1 MSISEQ
7 IINGT
12 YKNENSI
19 SDKIINGTY
28 NEKQKNRNVGNI
40 TDNILKSA
48 KTLLPT
54 YSNMNENKNYSKM
67 PIKNYS
73 TLDEKNNNVLPS
85 LASSRGKN
93 FLMNN
98 INQNIDFDSPINPNN
113 SNQFHIDN
121 VYTPNSNASLLDLAT
136 GLGKTVINTVVQAG
150 KGISDFAENVVDAAY
165 QFGSSKYN
173 PFMKLAFGDD
183 IESGQNI
190 AKELIQENQ
199 SEQLL
204 NNLGYNNVLSNGKTV
219 QETLDDGSLIR
230 SDNMAGK
237 IIQSVGQQLPS
248 MFIGSKVPGP
258 IGEVLSLGSTGIS
271 TFGSAV
277 DEAYNNGATRE
288 EATTYGLM
296 SSAIE
301 TATEKMFAGI
311 GGLFGKGALDD
322 AIKNKITN
330 KISNTLL
337 KNASSFGLD
346 MVGEG
351 TEEVVSDLLQ
361 PLAQKLT
368 YASEEDLKKLYSD
381 QNYLE
386 DFISGALS
394 SAVMQ
399 GISLPTNQSK
409 YSNDKKTIENQT
421 LPKSNINN
429 VTSNNQQT
437 ALPTANIN
445 SKYNNTENVLNN
457 QNNILNDNNLKI
469 ANNTNVFSQQI
480 DAVMNGTYP
489 KTDMLVVSQNTPK
502 ILQEIGLNNLPI
514 TLTQRHLKTIMNS
527 NGEYT
532 GANYH
537 DLGVD
542 LVKQL
547 PQAISNPLNII
558 KSNTDANSIVVI
570 TELADKQDRPIIA
583 SIKIDGKGVINNI
596 EIDSNVMTSAYGKDN
611 YDSFMKKNI
620 ANGNMLY
627 DIDDGII
634 KRSGGKLQLRP
645 TTSIEA
651 PTSKS
656 QEVLLSKSNIPQF
669 NNNVKSNTLPKY
681 SMQENINNTQE
692 LNDSSFNLQNS
703 EGKKIDI
710 SNLKETNY
718 MKQFTF
724 NRKYNKDSITTYR
737 GVGENGGTGVAM
749 YGLGLYTTLDKNY
762 AKQYGNVITVD
773 NSLLPNNPL
782 HFKTQ
787 NDFKIWEQELA
798 RQLNIKRSELYG
810 EDYGV
815 EQYLNKL
822 GYDGLM
828 IGTGKD
834 TDLISFTKTA
844 TKYSQNNST
853 WQEHLEKNY
862 KTTGTRTNM
871 RKLKEGILPTYKQVK
886 ELNKVA
892 PIIKEQI
899 PIKELNAKKY
909 ENNKNA
915 IGRLEQEKYKTI
927 KNIDDKIKSKTEE
940 YNSKSNKD
948 TIVANKLN
956 QQISALNNQKQ
967 NIEAEYN
974 KRINTLRTRNEKM
987 TTKEFKTNE
996 QKMTKKQEYDQLAL
1010 ELIENMK
1017 NWKDKNKG
1025 LKYKINT
1032 MERNLYD
1039 IIPDKIEAKRII
1051 DTYIKPITE
1060 NNALSEK
1067 FINQYNE
1074 KIQSLNLNNK
1084 ESVAVQMLGES
1095 KYIETLNDKT
1105 ISASEIVKTAE
1116 EYIRENNLDRNKIQN
1131 AVGEFRKV
1139 YDELIYKINFTL
1151 KQQGFKEI
1159 EYRKDYFPHFDE
1171 PIPNSKIGKLAE
1183 KLGWK
1188 FIDNEIPTS
1197 IAGIT
1202 DTFKP
1207 SKIWTSFTQRRY
1219 GNSTSYNALK
1229 GFDNY
1234 IRGAANLIYHTED
1247 IQKLRSLENM
1257 IRYQYSEKSIQ
1268 DEYNKITN
1276 MDLNDDAKARLI
1288 EDLFDKVD
1296 NPLGN
1301 LVTELR
1307 SYTDNLANKKSE
1319 LDRRIEHNVGRK
1331 FYNTATNIQNRLSAN
1346 MVGLNISSALTNFIP
1361 ITQAWSQVSTKNLL
1375 RGIKQSISNNFREDG
1390 LVDNSVFL
1398 TNRTKQADRL
1408 YKTNLEKVSDKFNVV
1423 FDAVD
1428 SFTSN
1433 TVVRAKY
1440 LDNLEKGMSSKQAI
1454 EDADQFAKN
1463 LIAGRD
1469 KGSMPTIFNSKNPIV
1484 KLFTSFQLEVANQY
1498 NYMFKDMP
1506 RNLKNQG
1513 ILKLTSAFLK
1523 MFLGAWLWNKFS
1535 DSLTGRKSAFSPI
1548 DIISETVDEF
1558 KKDKSIYNKLSS
1570 TTKSVAS
1577 ELPFIGG
1584 LLGGG
1589 RLPISSALPDLGTTV
1604 ESITN
1609 LGNDDKRQ
1617 TAIKNLEKELSKPL
1631 FYVAMPFGGGQ
1642 LKKTIEGASM
1652 YSNKLPTAGS
1662 YTNSGNLRFTVD
1674 KSPIGVTKALIFGQ
1688 YSSKEAKD
1696 YINSDYKAINSNKI
1710 QEMKDIDMT
1719 SSEYREYTEGLK
1731 NAGNKNEDK
1740 INYINN
1746 LDISISKKNIM
1757 ANNVLDSKYKIDMK
1771 DYNSKDG
1778 YKVLVDEQKLKKE
1791 NPNKYNLIKNAKIDY
1806 SNYSNYSK
1814 KVSEIKKQ
1822 YSNSNIRRQKVFE
1835 YINSLNYSKGQKIIL
1850 YKMIGGYSI
1859 TDYKNE
1865 MYEYIE
1871 NLKISKTE
1879 KESIWKQLY
1888 GGD

>member
-1 MSISEQ
+1 MSIRDD

-12 YKNENSI
+12 KSNKISI
-19 SDKIINGTY
+19 RNDIINEFDDYKQNNQTQSITNIANNIFNNGRTLLSTPSITSNNHIEM
-28 NEKQKNRNVGNI
+28 NEKNANVADAIINKI
-40 TDNILKSA
+40 STIK
-48 KTLLPT
+48 LPT
-54 YSNMNENKNYSKM
+54 YSRLNTNNFSKLATST
-67 PIKNYS
+67 KNYS
-73 TLDEKNNNVLPS
+73 TPNEKNDNLLPS
-85 LASSRGKN
+85 LAQTRGRN
-93 FLMNN
+93 FL
-98 INQNIDFDSPINPNN
+98 IKNQSQDANLNTPINPNN
-113 SNQFHIDN
+113 SNQLNIDN
-121 VYTPNSNASLLDLAT
+121 VYKSNSNANLLDLT
-136 GLGKTVINTVVQAG
+136 VGLGKTVLNTAVQAG
-150 KGISDFAENVVDAAY
+150 KGIAGYAENLVDAAY

-199 SEQLL
+199 SDQLL
-204 NNLGYNNVLSNGKTV
+204 DNLGYNTILNNGKTV
-219 QETLDDGSLIR
+219 QENLDDGSLVR

-237 IIQSVGQQLPS
+237 IIESVGQQLPS

-258 IGEVLSLGSTGIS
+258 IGEIMSLGSTGIS
-271 TFGSAV
+271 TFGSGV
-277 DEAYNNGATRE
+277 EEAYNNGATRG
-288 EATTYGLM
+288 EATAYGLM
-296 SSAIE
+296 NSAIE

-311 GGLFGKGALDD
+311 GGILGKGALDD

-337 KNASSFGLD
+337 KNATSFGLD

-351 TEEVVSDLLQ
+351 TEEVISDILQ
-361 PLAQKLT
+361 PIAQKLT
-368 YASEEDLKKLYSD
+368 YASEEDWKKLYSD

-386 DFISGALS
+386 DFISGSLS

-399 GISLPTNQSK
+399 GISLPTTQSK
-409 YSNDKKTIENQT
+409 YKNDNKIDTKNQT
-421 LPKSNINN
+421 LPSVSSNVNNNILSSENANNKNLINN
-429 VTSNNQQT
+429 QLNLNENIQNDVN
-437 ALPTANIN
+437 ALD
-445 SKYNNTENVLNN
+445 N
-457 QNNILNDNNLKI
+457 QNNILNDNNLKSV
-469 ANNTNVFSQQI
+469 NNTNLFSQQI

-489 KTDMLVVSQNTPK
+489 KTDMLVVRQDTPK
-502 ILQEIGLNNLPI
+502 VLQDIGLNNLPI

-537 DLGVD
+537 DLGFD

-547 PQAISNPLNII
+547 PEAISKPLNIV
-558 KSNTDANSIVVI
+558 KSSTDTNSIVVI

-596 EIDSNVMTSAYGKDN
+596 EIDSNVMTSAYGRNN
-611 YDSFMKKNI
+611 YDNFMKKNI
-620 ANGNMLY
+620 AEGNLLY
-627 DIDDGII
+627 DIDEGII
-634 KRSGGKLQLRP
+634 KRSDGKLQLRP
-645 TTSIEA
+645 TTSIKEDNTRIQY
-651 PTSKS
+651 PRSVTPFSNDNIS
-656 QEVLLSKSNIPQF
+656 QFDND
-669 NNNVKSNTLPKY
+669 VKPGILPKY
-681 SMQENINNTQE
+681 SMQETQNNTNPINN
-692 LNDSSFNLQNS
+692 NQN
-703 EGKKIDI
+703 
-710 SNLKETNY
+710 
-718 MKQFTF
+718 
-724 NRKYNKDSITTYR
+724 
-737 GVGENGGTGVAM
+737 
-749 YGLGLYTTLDKNY
+749 
-762 AKQYGNVITVD
+762 
-773 NSLLPNNPL
+773 
-782 HFKTQ
+782 
-787 NDFKIWEQELA
+787 
-798 RQLNIKRSELYG
+798 
-810 EDYGV
+810 
-815 EQYLNKL
+815 
-822 GYDGLM
+822 
-828 IGTGKD
+828 
-834 TDLISFTKTA
+834 
-844 TKYSQNNST
+844 
-853 WQEHLEKNY
+853 
-862 KTTGTRTNM
+862 
-871 RKLKEGILPTYKQVK
+871 
-886 ELNKVA
+886 
-892 PIIKEQI
+892 QI
-899 PIKELNAKKY
+899 PIKELNTKKY

-927 KNIDDKIKSKTEE
+927 KNIDDKIKSKIEE
-940 YNSKSNKD
+940 YNSKNNKD

-956 QQISALNNQKQ
+956 QQIAVLNNQKQ

-974 KRINTLRTRNEKM
+974 KRIDTLQSRNEKM

-1010 ELIENMK
+1010 EHIKNMK

-1032 MERNLYD
+1032 MERNFYD
-1039 IIPDKIEAKRII
+1039 IIPDKNEAKKII
-1051 DTYIKPITE
+1051 DTYVKPITE
-1060 NNALSEK
+1060 HNALSEK

-1084 ESVAVQMLGES
+1084 ESIAVQMLGES
-1095 KYIETLNDKT
+1095 KYIEAINDKA
-1105 ISASEIVKTAE
+1105 IASSEFVQTAE
-1116 EYIRENNLDRNKIQN
+1116 DYIRKNNLDRSKIQN
-1131 AVGEFRKV
+1131 AVKEFRNV
-1139 YDELIYKINFTL
+1139 YDELIEKINFTL

-1159 EYRKDYFPHFDE
+1159 EFRKDYFPHFDDT
-1171 PIPNSKIGKLAE
+1171 IPNSKIGKIAE

-1207 SKIWTSFTQRRY
+1207 NKIWTSFSQRRY
-1219 GNSTSYNALK
+1219 GNSTTYNALK

-1234 IRGAANLIYHTED
+1234 IRGAADLIFHTED

-1268 DEYNKITN
+1268 DEYEKINN
-1276 MDLNDDAKARLI
+1276 MDLDNDSKSILI
-1288 EDLFDKVD
+1288 EELFDKVD

-1307 SYTDNLANKKSE
+1307 AYTDNLANKKSE

-1361 ITQAWSQVSTKNLL
+1361 ITQAWGQVSTKNLL

-1408 YKTNLEKVSDKFNVV
+1408 YKTNIEKISDKFNVV

-1428 SFTSN
+1428 SFTAN

-1440 LDNLEKGMSSKQAI
+1440 LDNLEKGMSSKQAM
-1454 EDADQFAKN
+1454 ENADQFAKD

-1558 KKDKSIYNKLSS
+1558 KKDNSIYNKLSS
-1570 TTKSVAS
+1570 TTKGIAS

-1589 RLPISSALPDLGTTV
+1589 RLPISSALPDLGTTL
-1604 ESITN
+1604 EGIIN
-1609 LGNDDKRQ
+1609 LGDDDKRQ
-1617 TAIKNLEKELSKPL
+1617 IAIKNLEKELSKPL

-1652 YSNKLPTAGS
+1652 YNSKLPTAGS
-1662 YTNSGNLRFTVD
+1662 YTNSGNLRFTAD
-1674 KSPIGVTKALIFGQ
+1674 TSPIGVTKALIFGQ
-1688 YSSKEAKD
+1688 YSSKEAKN

-1710 QEMKDIDMT
+1710 QEMKDLDMT
-1719 SSEYREYTEGLK
+1719 SSEYRKYTEGLK

-1740 INYINN
+1740 IKYINN
-1746 LDISISKKNIM
+1746 LDVSISKKNIM
-1757 ANNVLDSKYKIDMK
+1757 ANNILNSKYKIDMK
-1771 DYNSKDG
+1771 NYNSKDG

-1791 NPNKYNLIKNAKIDY
+1791 NPDKYNLIKNVKIDY
-1806 SNYSNYSK
+1806 ADYSKYSK
-1814 KVSEIKKQ
+1814 KITEIKKQ
-1822 YSNSNIRRQKVFE
+1822 YSDSNTRKQKVFE
-1835 YINSLNYSKGQKIIL
+1835 YINSLNYSKEQKIIL
-1850 YKMIGGYSI
+1850 YTMLSGYSI
-1859 TDYKNE
+1859 TNYKNE
-1865 MYEYIE
+1865 MHKYIDS
-1871 NLKISKTE
+1871 LKISKSE

>member
-1 MSISEQ
+1 MSIRDDIINGSKNNKISIRDD

-12 YKNENSI
+12 YKYEQNN
-19 SDKIINGTY
+19 
-28 NEKQKNRNVGNI
+28 KNQDIVNIANNV
-40 TDNILKSA
+40 LKRF
-48 KTLLPT
+48 KTALPT
-54 YSNMNENKNYSKM
+54 YSNINNNFSKM
-67 PIKNYS
+67 PLKNYS
-73 TLDEKNNNVLPS
+73 TLDEKKDNVLPS
-85 LASSRGKN
+85 IAISRGKN
-93 FLMNN
+93 FLINSNN
-98 INQNIDFDSPINPNN
+98 QDADFNYQINPNN
-113 SNQFHIDN
+113 SNQLHIDN
-121 VYTPNSNASLLDLAT
+121 VYTSNSNASLLDLAT
-136 GLGKTVINTVVQAG
+136 GLGKTVLSGTNYLGQAIL
-150 KGISDFAENVVDAAY
+150 KGTEELIDKTLDIST
-165 QFGSSKYN
+165 SKLN
-173 PFMKLAFGDD
+173 PYYWFNPEEL
-183 IESGQNI
+183 EQHQNI
-190 AKELIQENQ
+190 AQELIKKDATHDLITDLSGDENFNQ
-199 SEQLL
+199 NFLDKGSLIKS
-204 NNLGYNNVLSNGKTV
+204 NNLGGKV
-219 QETLDDGSLIR
+219 VSAI
-230 SDNMAGK
+230 
-237 IIQSVGQQLPS
+237 GQMLPS
-248 MFIGSKVPGP
+248 IATGGKLPGALLLAGQSYGSGV
-258 IGEVLSLGSTGIS
+258 E
-271 TFGSAV
+271 
-277 DEAYNNGATRE
+277 EAYNNGATSTEAKLYGLGSAATEIATEWITGGIPGTKSVGWLDKIVAKKLGQKTLE
-288 EATTYGLM
+288 EASGSLAKEILKYGY
-296 SSAIE
+296 
-301 TATEKMFAGI
+301 K
-311 GGLFGKGALDD
+311 
-322 AIKNKITN
+322 
-330 KISNTLL
+330 
-337 KNASSFGLD
+337 

-351 TEEVVSDLLQ
+351 TEEALSEMINPLL
-361 PLAQKLT
+361 KNLT
-368 YASEEDLKKLYSD
+368 YSQGEKIDWNAVVESAILGGITGGILEAPASIPNIKNS
-381 QNYLE
+381 
-386 DFISGALS
+386 I
-394 SAVMQ
+394 
-399 GISLPTNQSK
+399 
-409 YSNDKKTIENQT
+409 NQT
-421 LPKSNINN
+421 
-429 VTSNNQQT
+429 TNNQQT
-437 ALPTANIN
+437 SLPTVNIN

-457 QNNILNDNNLKI
+457 QNNILNDNNSKI
-469 ANNTNVFSQQI
+469 AKNTNIFSQQI
-480 DAVMNGTYP
+480 DAVINGTYP
-489 KTDMLVVSQNTPK
+489 KTDMLVVSQDTPK

-537 DLGVD
+537 NLGVD

-669 NNNVKSNTLPKY
+669 NNNVKSGTLPKY
-681 SMQENINNTQE
+681 SMQNNQNNTQE
-692 LNDSSFNLQNS
+692 LDNSSFFTNS
-703 EGKKIDI
+703 
-710 SNLKETNY
+710 
-718 MKQFTF
+718 
-724 NRKYNKDSITTYR
+724 
-737 GVGENGGTGVAM
+737 
-749 YGLGLYTTLDKNY
+749 
-762 AKQYGNVITVD
+762 
-773 NSLLPNNPL
+773 NNP
-782 HFKTQ
+782 K
-787 NDFKIWEQELA
+787 
-798 RQLNIKRSELYG
+798 LNVQDSNR
-810 EDYGV
+810 
-815 EQYLNKL
+815 
-822 GYDGLM
+822 
-828 IGTGKD
+828 
-834 TDLISFTKTA
+834 A
-844 TKYSQNNST
+844 
-853 WQEHLEKNY
+853 
-862 KTTGTRTNM
+862 
-871 RKLKEGILPTYKQVK
+871 ILPTYEQVNKK
-886 ELNKVA
+886 EV
-892 PIIKEQI
+892 IIKEQI
-899 PIKELNAKKY
+899 PIKELNVQKY

-940 YNSKSNKD
+940 YNSKNNKD
-948 TIVANKLN
+948 TIIANKLN
-956 QQISALNNQKQ
+956 QQIAVLNNQKQ

-974 KRINTLRTRNEKM
+974 KRINTLQTRNEKM

-1010 ELIENMK
+1010 GLIENMK
-1017 NWKDKNKG
+1017 NWKDKSKG

-1039 IIPDKIEAKRII
+1039 IIPDKTEAKRII

-1060 NNALSEK
+1060 HNALSEK

-1074 KIQSLNLNNK
+1074 KIQSLNLNSK
-1084 ESVAVQMLGES
+1084 ESVAIQMLGES
-1095 KYIETLNDKT
+1095 KYIEALNDKAM
-1105 ISASEIVKTAE
+1105 SASEMVKTAE
-1116 EYIRENNLDRNKIQN
+1116 EYIRENNLDRNKIQS
-1131 AVGEFRKV
+1131 AVEEFRKV
-1139 YDELIYKINFTL
+1139 YDELIDKINFTL
-1151 KQQGFKEI
+1151 KQQGFKET

-1171 PIPNSKIGKLAE
+1171 PTPNSKIGKLAE

-1188 FIDNEIPTS
+1188 FINNEIPTS

-1202 DTFKP
+1202 DTFRP
-1207 SKIWTSFTQRRY
+1207 DKIWTSFTQRRY
-1219 GNSTSYNALK
+1219 GNSTSYNVLK

-1268 DEYNKITN
+1268 EEYSKIIN
-1276 MDLNDDAKARLI
+1276 MDLNDDAKTRLI

-1307 SYTDNLANKKSE
+1307 AYTDNLANKKSE

-1361 ITQAWSQVSTKNLL
+1361 ITQAWGQVSTKNLL

-1440 LDNLEKGMSSKQAI
+1440 LDNLEKGMSNKQAM

-1548 DIISETVDEF
+1548 DIISETVEEF
-1558 KKDKSIYNKLSS
+1558 KTDKSLINKLSS
-1570 TTKSVAS
+1570 TSSNLLENV
-1577 ELPFIGG
+1577 PFVGG
-1584 LLGGG
+1584 TLGGG
-1589 RLPISSALPDLGTTV
+1589 RLPISSALPNIGTTV
-1604 ESITN
+1604 SNVIN
-1609 LGNDDKRQ
+1609 FFDDDKRQ
-1617 TAIKNLEKELSKPL
+1617 TAVNNLASELKKPI
-1631 FYVAMPFGGGQ
+1631 FYVVMPFGGGQ

-1652 YSNKLPTAGS
+1652 YSSKLPTAGS
-1662 YTNSGNLRFTVD
+1662 YTNSGNLRFTAD
-1674 KSPIGVTKALIFGQ
+1674 ESPIGITKALIFGQ

-1696 YINSDYKAINSNKI
+1696 YINNDYKAINSNKI
-1710 QEMKDIDMT
+1710 QEMKDLDMT
-1719 SSEYREYTEGLK
+1719 SSEYRKYTEGLK

-1746 LDISISKKNIM
+1746 LDVSISKKNIM
-1757 ANNVLDSKYKIDMK
+1757 ANNVLDSKYKIDMRN
-1771 DYNSKDG
+1771 YNSKDG
-1778 YKVLVDEQKLKKE
+1778 YKVLVDEQKLKSE
-1791 NPNKYNLIKNAKIDY
+1791 NPSKYNLIKNAKIDY
-1806 SNYSNYSK
+1806 SNYSKYSK
-1814 KVSEIKKQ
+1814 KISEIKKQ
-1822 YSNSNIRRQKVFE
+1822 YADTNVKKQKIFE
-1835 YINSLNYSKGQKIIL
+1835 YINSLNYDKNQKIIL

-1859 TDYKNE
+1859 TNYKDE

-1871 NLKISKTE
+1871 NLQISKSE